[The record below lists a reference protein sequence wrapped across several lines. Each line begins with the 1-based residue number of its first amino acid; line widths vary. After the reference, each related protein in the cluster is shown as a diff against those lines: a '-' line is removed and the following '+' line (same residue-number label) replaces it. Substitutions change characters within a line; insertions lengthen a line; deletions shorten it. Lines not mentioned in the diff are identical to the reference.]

1 VGFFVEEVPF
11 RYSAARMIRFALLAI
26 LVGGTA
32 LADEGDRVQALSFSA
47 EPDGTVLAF
56 TGFAWLAGEF
66 MQPSIIT
73 RPTCNPCLASDVN
86 PLDRSLAGQRNATAS
101 AISYGT
107 LGLLLAA
114 PLVADGI
121 DLRRSGGA
129 LADFGDD
136 LGVYLQA
143 LAVDGAINQAVK
155 LAVHRPR
162 PLAYD
167 PTLPADTRA
176 SAESYVSFYSEHA
189 SLGFTAAAA
198 WVTTYAL
205 HHRHRR
211 GAIAAIASIA
221 VALAGT
227 TAALRLVAGAHF
239 YSDVAVGALAGTTI
253 GTAIPLLHRRG
264 APIRVSLAPVDGG
277 FLFGVTLHR

>member
-1 VGFFVEEVPF
+1 
-11 RYSAARMIRFALLAI
+11 MLLAM
-26 LVGGTA
+26 LVGGA
-32 LADEGDRVQALSFSA
+32 AVADEGDHVQALTFSA

-56 TGFAWLAGEF
+56 SGFAWVAGTL
-66 MQPSIIT
+66 MQPSIVT
-73 RPTCNPCLASDVN
+73 HPTCDPCLASDVN
-86 PLDRSLAGQRNATAS
+86 PLDRSLAGQRNATAL

-114 PLVADGI
+114 PVIADGI

-136 LGVYLQA
+136 LGVYLEA
-143 LAVDGAINQAVK
+143 LSVDGAINQAVK
-155 LAVHRPR
+155 LAVQRPR

-176 SAESYVSFYSEHA
+176 SGETYVSFYSEHS
-189 SLGFTAAAA
+189 SLAFTAAAA

-211 GAIAAIASIA
+211 GVIAAIASIA
-221 VALAGT
+221 VAMAGT

-264 APIRVSLAPVDGG
+264 APVRVALAPVDGG
-277 FLFGVTLHR
+277 LIGSLSFVVR